1 MRSAAGPSAEAISIF
16 VDENG
21 ADLLRFFQ
29 RRLETRESAPD
40 LLAILLLRIWEKQRS
55 LPRDPTEWRL
65 WAFGMARNV
74 LRENA
79 RRKVAEVRIAD
90 RLRDHMRELP
100 PIPPDDPADLLER
113 QALSQ
118 GVHEALQTLEATSRE
133 IVMLVHWEDLSL
145 ADVARLLKIN
155 ESTARTKYGRARTK
169 LRDELKARDLLGRNE
184 DQLPHGSERHA

>member
-1 MRSAAGPSAEAISIF
+1 MRSATSPSAEDISNF

-40 LLAILLLRIWEKQRS
+40 LLAILLLRIWEKRRS
-55 LPRDPTEWRL
+55 LPRDPAEWRL
-65 WAFGMARNV
+65 WAFGMARNI

-90 RLRDHMRELP
+90 RLRDQMRELP

-118 GVHEALQTLEATSRE
+118 AVREALQTLEATSRE
-133 IVMLVHWEDLSL
+133 IVMLVHWEGLSL
-145 ADVARLLKIN
+145 ADVARLLRIN

-169 LRDELKARDLLGRNE
+169 LRDELKVHDFLVRNE
-184 DQLPHGSERHA
+184 DQLSHGSERHA

>member
-40 LLAILLLRIWEKQRS
+40 LLAILLLRIWEKRRS
-55 LPRDPTEWRL
+55 LPRDPKEWRL